1 MPQALTFNEI
11 TFSPVPHQNSLWIRA
26 AELARALGYSDTRKI
41 AHLYERNADEFT
53 PEMSQLIEISGVP
66 EMGTSEN
73 LRHKTRIF
81 SLRGCHLLAM
91 LARTPVAKE
100 FRKWVLDVLQ
110 ELSEEGKQL
119 PQPALP
125 PSRPQDARATYAD
138 MKSLRE
144 LLRQWENVTGRMRG
158 TIVKQY
164 EAWLGTPTRRFTLD
178 IDFPSRFFLA
188 V

>member
-1 MPQALTFNEI
+1 MNNSLSFKDVTLT
-11 TFSPVPHQNSLWIRA
+11 PVFYQNNLWIRA

-53 PEMSQLIEISGVP
+53 PEMSQLIKISGVP

-91 LARTPVAKE
+91 FARTPVAKE

-110 ELSEEGKQL
+110 ELSEEEKQL

-138 MKSLRE
+138 MKHLRD
-144 LLRQWENVTGRMRG
+144 LVRQWENVTGRMRG

>member
-1 MPQALTFNEI
+1 
-11 TFSPVPHQNSLWIRA
+11 
-26 AELARALGYSDTRKI
+26 
-41 AHLYERNADEFT
+41 
-53 PEMSQLIEISGVP
+53 
-66 EMGTSEN
+66 
-73 LRHKTRIF
+73 
-81 SLRGCHLLAM
+81 
-91 LARTPVAKE
+91 
-100 FRKWVLDVLQ
+100 
-110 ELSEEGKQL
+110 
-119 PQPALP
+119 
-125 PSRPQDARATYAD
+125 